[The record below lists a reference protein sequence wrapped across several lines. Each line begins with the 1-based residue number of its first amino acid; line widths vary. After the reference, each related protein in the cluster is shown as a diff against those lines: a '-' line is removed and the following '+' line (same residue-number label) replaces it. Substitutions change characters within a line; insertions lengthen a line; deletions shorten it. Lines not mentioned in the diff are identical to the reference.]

1 MFKCAPS
8 SPTQQNYVNPTSCN
22 LEIPIIHHK
31 RKVVP
36 KPEVLLFTKR
46 KIITETGT
54 SQGHVQKGLQE
65 CLYITTVVSPD
76 PLSPTASASSP
87 MKTLENT
94 EQDPDNP
101 ELADEGDIQLTDSSG
116 WLHNPSIGSVT
127 KNYLEEIRPVLVLSI
142 IHTCLAPRKSD

>member
-1 MFKCAPS
+1 
-8 SPTQQNYVNPTSCN
+8 
-22 LEIPIIHHK
+22 LEIPIIHRK
-31 RKVVP
+31 RQLVP

-46 KIITETGT
+46 KILTETGT

-65 CLYITTVVSPD
+65 CLYITTMVSPG

-94 EQDPDNP
+94 EQDPDSP
-101 ELADEGDIQLTDSSG
+101 ELADEGDIQLKDSSA

-127 KNYLEEIRPVLVLSI
+127 KNYLEEIRSVLVLLI
-142 IHTCLAPRKSD
+142 IHTCPAPHKSD